1 MKKSNFSYFEAS
13 EWINKL
19 IDSSTLDFTREEDNI
34 KSFRNKIAFV
44 GKTNIQVYDELF
56 IQLYQL
62 NEKVLKSFSKT
73 LFNNHLAELIYSLK
87 SQKKQCSDGKCR
99 DFFKCLIK
107 MDMEEKEFTVFY
119 KLNGALLSVKKLD
132 LGSYR
137 LYNYTLAKEKLVE
150 QYPEFDKDVKLIF
163 SDDQN
168 TSNLI
173 LISVNVKVKDE
184 KLVKVEADR
193 LISIFDNIL
202 SYMLS
207 TCNKPS
213 SIGVFL
219 FKTDES
225 IRRLTCFNKK
235 TYLGGEN
242 SLVDPYDLKN
252 DFFNSINPP
261 FGNGNIWNIVNNP
274 SKTKIETRLING
286 VEWVGKAVRDA
297 DKSKALA
304 QVIIA
309 IEAILRSGGSSKEK
323 MAHCLKWILEPNSS
337 ENRDSVES
345 YFIDCY
351 EQRNSISHEGE
362 SETDEFYYKRSLFFA
377 QRLISIL
384 LTDEKFKSIGTIHQ
398 LEDLYPKFN
407 SKQK

>member
-19 IDSSTLDFTREEDNI
+19 IDSSTLDFTLEEDNI

-87 SQKKQCSDGKCR
+87 SQKKQCSEGKCR

-132 LGSYR
+132 LGPYT
-137 LYNYTLAKEKLVE
+137 LYNYILAKEDLIE
-150 QYPEFDKDVKLIF
+150 QYSEFDKDAKSLF
-163 SDDQN
+163 SNDEN
-168 TSNLI
+168 TNNLI
-173 LISVNVKVKDE
+173 LISVSVKVKDE
-184 KLVKVEADR
+184 KSVKVEADR

-219 FKTDES
+219 FKTNES
-225 IRRLTCFNKK
+225 TRRLKCFKNR
-235 TYLGGEN
+235 TYFGGEN

-261 FGNGNIWNIVNNP
+261 YGNGNIWRIVNNLD
-274 SKTKIETRLING
+274 KNEIEKRLING
-286 VEWVGKAVRDA
+286 IEWVGKAVRDA
-297 DKSKALA
+297 DKSKALT

-309 IEAILRSGGSSKEK
+309 IEAILRSGGSSKEEI
-323 MAHCLKWILEPNSS
+323 AHYLKWVLEPDS
-337 ENRDSVES
+337 ETSRDSIEQD
-345 YFIDCY
+345 FIRCY
-351 EQRNSISHEGE
+351 MMRNSITHEGE
-362 SETDEFYYKRSLFFA
+362 SETDEFYYKRSLSFVH
-377 QRLISIL
+377 RLISTL
-384 LTDEKFKSIGTIHQ
+384 STDKKYKSIENIDQ
-398 LEDLYPKFN
+398 LENLYPKFF
-407 SKQK
+407 KI